1 MGFQA
6 AVSGGLLIWIITRD
20 DFRGNLA
27 RVFFSAHPAWL
38 LAGLLIAGIVQ
49 LFCLLRWRIF
59 LRMSG
64 LKIGWIESTGTFFAG
79 LFCNII
85 LPGGAGGDIV
95 KIGLLAVRG
104 RDPARA
110 ALSVLMDRL
119 TGSISM
125 IILGLSLMIWKH
137 DWLLQSPQ
145 LAGVVKGIFI
155 YLFGL
160 AALILVSI
168 VLCSSAVLSR
178 LPANWPA
185 RARLVELGGVY
196 FQFAAQWRQTLAA
209 VGISLAMLAMYFLT
223 YLMAARAYG
232 VGLPAGDFLAIM
244 PTVDII
250 SGLPVSMGGFG
261 VREALFVMLL
271 GELGGVP
278 PSVAIMVSLCGYML
292 SAVWAVPGAVLWF
305 MKGRGAK
312 Q

>member
-6 AVSGGLLIWIITRD
+6 VISGGLLIWIFSRD
-20 DFRGNLA
+20 DFSGNLT
-27 RVFFSAHPAWL
+27 RVFFSADPAWL
-38 LAGLLIAGIVQ
+38 IAGLLLAGTAQ

-64 LKIGWIESTGTFFAG
+64 LNVGWIESSGAFFAG

-95 KIGLLAVRG
+95 KIGLLATRG

-110 ALSVLMDRL
+110 ALSVVMDRF

-145 LAGVVKGIFI
+145 MAGVVRGIFI
-155 YLFGL
+155 YLLGL
-160 AALILVSI
+160 AALILVSL
-168 VLCSSAVLSR
+168 VLCSRPVISR
-178 LPANWPA
+178 LPDNWPA
-185 RARLVELGGVY
+185 RARLIELANVY
-196 FQFAAQWRQTLAA
+196 FQFARQWRQTFIA

-223 YLMAARAYG
+223 YYMAARAYA
-232 VGLPAGDFLAIM
+232 VALPAGDFLAIM

-250 SGLPVSMGGFG
+250 SGLPVSLGGFG
-261 VREALFVMLL
+261 VREGLFVMLL
-271 GELGGVP
+271 GQLGGVP
-278 PSVAIMVSLCGYML
+278 AAVAIMVSLCGYML
-292 SAVWAVPGAVLWF
+292 SAVWALPGAVLWLL
-305 MKGRGAK
+305 KGRGT